1 MSTRSMCFWILVAN
15 TFAGAAHAQSP
26 SDGAPVYAKRW
37 FYSSTNLQVDKNA
50 DALIDLIQRAS
61 KAGYNGLMLA
71 DYKFNILGRVPD
83 RYFDNVK
90 RVRGAAEE
98 AKVEII
104 PAVFPI
110 GYSSGLLAHDPNL
123 AEGVPVRGAPFVVR
137 GGEAKLATPSEPLYR
152 NGGMEEARGDR
163 LDGVGFQDEPGAG
176 SFVDEKVVR
185 SGRRALRLS
194 AGGKSPNYRVMQ
206 PITVEPHRVY
216 RFSAWVKTEGLRPA
230 SSFRL
235 LILGADKGGRA
246 LTFFEGGVRGDQDWK
261 RVEVVF
267 NSLDQSKVN
276 AYVGLWS
283 PSGGKVWVDDVAIEP
298 IGLTN
303 ILRRDGCPLVV
314 TSDDGKTTYDEGR
327 DFEPVVDPKLGRVP
341 WDGEYAFDDDGP
353 PIRLTAN
360 SRIKDG
366 QTLRAS
372 WYHPFA
378 VHGLQVMCC
387 PSDPKVE
394 ALLRDQAKRVNE
406 LFRPRTFFMSH
417 DEIRCLNWD
426 QSCLDRNLTP
436 GEILADNVKRCV
448 AILDETAPGC
458 EIVVWSDMFDPN
470 HNAVEGPY
478 YLVNGSLK
486 GSWEGLPSR
495 VTIAN
500 WNSGKAARSLA
511 FFADRGHKQILAGY
525 YDVDDLSGFTR
536 WNDAARGIPRINGFM
551 YTTWERKYQ
560 LLETYGRAMAESSEH
575 DRPFIP
581 RRPQP

>member
-1 MSTRSMCFWILVAN
+1 MSTRSMLLGFLLASA
-15 TFAGAAHAQSP
+15 FAGAAHAQSP
-26 SDGAPVYAKRW
+26 KGNAPTYAKRW
-37 FYSSTNLQVDKNA
+37 FYSATNLQVDKNA
-50 DALIDLIQRAS
+50 DELIGLIQRAE

-83 RYFDNVK
+83 RYFGNAA
-90 RVRGAAEE
+90 RVREAAEK
-98 AKVEII
+98 AKIEII
-104 PAVFPI
+104 PAIFSI

-137 GGEAKLATPSEPLYR
+137 GGEARLVAPSEPLYR

-163 LDGVGFQDEPGAG
+163 LDGFGFQDEPGAG
-176 SFVDEKVVR
+176 SFVDEEVVH

-194 AGGKSPNYRVMQ
+194 AGGSAPNCRATQ
-206 PITVEPHRVY
+206 SIAVEPHRVY

-235 LILGADKGGRA
+235 LIRGADQRGRP
-246 LTFFEGGVRGDQDWK
+246 LTFFEGGVRSDQDWR

-267 NSLDQSKVN
+267 NSLDQSKVH

-298 IGLTN
+298 MGLTN
-303 ILRRDGCPLVV
+303 VLRRDGCPLVV
-314 TSDDGKTTYDEGR
+314 TSDDGKTTYEEGR
-327 DFEPVVDPKLGRVP
+327 DFEPVADPRLGRVP
-341 WDGEYAFDDDGP
+341 YDGQYAFDHDGP
-353 PIRLTAN
+353 PIRLTPN
-360 SRIKDG
+360 SRIEDG

-372 WYHPFA
+372 WYHPVA
-378 VHGLQVMCC
+378 VHGSQMMCC

-394 ALLRDQAKRVNE
+394 TFLRDQAKRVNE

-436 GEILADNVKRCV
+436 GAILADNVKRCV
-448 AILDETAPGC
+448 AILDETAPGS

-486 GSWEGLPSR
+486 GSWEGLPPR

-525 YDVDDLSGFTR
+525 YDANDLSGFTR
-536 WNDAARGIPRINGFM
+536 WNEAARGVTGVDGFM
-551 YTTWERKYQ
+551 YTTWQRKYQ
-560 LLETYGRAMAESSEH
+560 LLEAYGRAMAESSERH
-575 DRPFIP
+575 
-581 RRPQP
+581 